1 MTGARYPQLDRD
13 SPVQQL
19 PWMIPMP
26 ILMLDIFLPWLY
38 I

>member
-1 MTGARYPQLDRD
+1 MTGARYSQLGPN

-26 ILMLDIFLPWLY
+26 ILMLDISLPRLY